1 MKSRQ
6 TTLMF
11 NFKEEESKENQRCS
25 AVGKTLKENKIKSK
39 MKLKI
44 PHCLETFGIKRRT
57 GFKDKN
63 QFIFVSV
70 LLRTK
75 TSNAVH
81 ELENG

>member
-11 NFKEEESKENQRCS
+11 SSKEEESKENQRCS
-25 AVGKTLKENKIKSK
+25 AVGKILKENKIRSK
-39 MKLKI
+39 MKLKTS
-44 PHCLETFGIKRRT
+44 HYLETFGTKQRT
-57 GFKDKN
+57 GFKNKN
-63 QFIFVSV
+63 QFIFVNV
-70 LLRTK
+70 LLKTK